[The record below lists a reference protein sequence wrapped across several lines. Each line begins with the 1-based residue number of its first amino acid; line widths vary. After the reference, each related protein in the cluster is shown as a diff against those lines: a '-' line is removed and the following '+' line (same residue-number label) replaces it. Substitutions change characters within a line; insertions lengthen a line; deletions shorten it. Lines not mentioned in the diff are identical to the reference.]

1 MIAPARPIDYYLG
14 DVPRISAGLRTLA
27 QFDADVVDDDLGPDC
42 LNAVDLSE
50 PAEPSPRVR
59 RLIAAEIR
67 DGRLEV
73 SVTEVTGKFKVS
85 QNRPVSDREG
95 VAGGLERQGG
105 EANLAMARLALMPR
119 SIRS

>member
-67 DGRLEV
+67 ESCRLMRRLGPPKVKGRLY
-73 SVTEVTGKFKVS
+73 
-85 QNRPVSDREG
+85 
-95 VAGGLERQGG
+95 
-105 EANLAMARLALMPR
+105 
-119 SIRS
+119 